1 MLKYFNEYIK
11 PENDKLGEMLGI
23 KHITV
28 KDLDTPKTFK
38 YVRAINPFGEKV
50 YVTEET
56 MAKCE
61 SLGLAMRRWS

>member
-1 MLKYFNEYIK
+1 MLDYFKNYIE

-28 KDLDTPKTFK
+28 KDLDKPTTIK

-50 YVTEET
+50 FITEEK

-61 SLGLAMRRWS
+61 ALGLSMRRF